1 MTIDELVSAL
11 QPLAGWHVHAVS
23 EKFNDTFSCHSVRR
37 LERRE
42 RVDSRTNVILTS
54 TKEPEPGQMYGLVY
68 RAKDTVRVDW
78 SGDRVWIENKGYH
91 LAYIQR
97 VRPIIEEST
106 E

>member
-1 MTIDELVSAL
+1 MKIDELITAL

-23 EKFNDTFSCHSVRR
+23 QKVNDTFPCHSVRR
-37 LERRE
+37 LERHE

-54 TKEPEPGQMYGLVY
+54 TKKPECGQVHGLVY

-78 SGDRVWIENKGYH
+78 VGDRAWLENKGNS

-97 VRPIIEEST
+97 VRPIEEDA